1 VCVCDRVV
9 CVLDLV
15 CLKLNL
21 NFVLVL
27 PKFATALAYNSFSIV
42 CVCIRFTFKSILIIS
57 ILGFFFPFSYDSLF
71 FLCFF
76 PLLLDFCN
84 WICVCLGCTQKI
96 SLNLIYKT
104 LKDFASRSWIIHSK
118 CFQICWH
125 GLKRVCVKGS

>member
-1 VCVCDRVV
+1 VCDRVV

-76 PLLLDFCN
+76 PLLLDFS
-84 WICVCLGCTQKI
+84 Q
-96 SLNLIYKT
+96 LNLRLPGMHTKNFTKFNLQNIKGFRLQKLNYSLQVFPNLLAWT
-104 LKDFASRSWIIHSK
+104 EE
-118 CFQICWH
+118 
-125 GLKRVCVKGS
+125 GVC